1 VRHGETVVI
10 EDRGIPV
17 AQLVPVAGQS
27 TTDDGGRLARL
38 ERQGI
43 VRTAAS
49 GVRVK
54 LPSTLPPRPGGRIAL
69 SQLVIAERR
78 EGW

>member
-1 VRHGETVVI
+1 MKRDSVTDA
-10 EDRGIPV
+10 EDGR
-17 AQLVPVAGQS
+17 
-27 TTDDGGRLARL
+27 RLARL

-43 VRTAAS
+43 VRPAAS
-49 GVRVK
+49 GARVK
-54 LPSTLPPRPGGRIAL
+54 LPSASPPRPSGRIAL